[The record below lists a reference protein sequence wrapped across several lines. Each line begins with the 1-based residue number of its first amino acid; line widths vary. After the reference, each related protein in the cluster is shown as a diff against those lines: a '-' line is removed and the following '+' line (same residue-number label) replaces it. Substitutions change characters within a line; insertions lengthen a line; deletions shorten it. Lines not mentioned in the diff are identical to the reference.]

1 MSETHFNLKPKDTI
15 MKTNQ
20 TIIIAMTAVLL
31 LTLAGC
37 QEPKGYLEL
46 KEPKPVSEMTPAMNW
61 TVNGPVDAS
70 GNPIVLEKV
79 E

>member
-1 MSETHFNLKPKDTI
+1 

-20 TIIIAMTAVLL
+20 TNIIAMTAALL

-46 KEPKPVSEMTPAMNW
+46 KDPKPELKGDAIRW
-61 TVNGPVDAS
+61 TVDGPVDES
-70 GNPIVLEKV
+70 GNPIKLEEVK
-79 E
+79 

>member
-1 MSETHFNLKPKDTI
+1 

-20 TIIIAMTAVLL
+20 TNIIAMTAALL

-37 QEPKGYLEL
+37 GDHVDGDGKIVL
-46 KEPKPVSEMTPAMNW
+46 KEPKPELGKYDSGIRW
-61 TVNGPVDAS
+61 TVKGPVDAS
-70 GNPIVLEKV
+70 GNPVVLEKV

>member
-1 MSETHFNLKPKDTI
+1 
-15 MKTNQ
+15 MKTIQ
-20 TIIIAMTAVLL
+20 TIIITISAALL

-46 KEPKPVSEMTPAMNW
+46 KEPKPELKGDAIRW
-61 TVNGPVDAS
+61 TVKGPVDAS
-70 GNPIVLEKV
+70 GNPVVLEKV